1 MSLSPRDL
9 GRDGP
14 RKAFAAIALA
24 LPVAALAVCPAPEV
38 AIPAQDSVADKQPSL
53 VWKPVE
59 GATGYRVRVL
69 SRVPNGRIVASHDAV
84 VASPRFVPPQPLAE
98 DHAKVTA
105 RISAICGA
113 ETSAESVF
121 AFTIDATST
130 CRLDE
135 LSAETAGTKTNLK
148 WPAVKGAASYEVRMF
163 SLDGA
168 FISAQETRAPA
179 AQLESKLPAA
189 VVSVRPACASGLGE
203 GVYRVVAAPR
213 PPG

>member
-1 MSLSPRDL
+1 MSSSPRRL

-14 RKAFAAIALA
+14 RKAFAALALA
-24 LPVAALAVCPAPEV
+24 LPAAALAVCPAPEA

-53 VWKPVE
+53 MWKPVE

-84 VASPRFVPPQPLAE
+84 VASPPFVPPQPLAE

-113 ETSAESVF
+113 EASAESVF
-121 AFTIDATST
+121 SFTIDTTPA

-135 LSAETAGTKTNLK
+135 LSAETAGMKANLK
-148 WPAVKGAASYEVRMF
+148 WPAVKGAAGYELRVF

-168 FISAQETRAPA
+168 LISAQETKAPG
-179 AQLESKLPAA
+179 AQVELRQPGA
-189 VVSVRPACASGLGE
+189 VISVRPACASGLGE
-203 GVYRVVAAPR
+203 ALYRVVQAK
-213 PPG
+213 

>member
-1 MSLSPRDL
+1 LSPVLQRCL
-9 GRDGP
+9 
-14 RKAFAAIALA
+14 RKAFVAIALG
-24 LPVAALAVCPAPEV
+24 LPGAVMAACAAPEW
-38 AIPAQDSVADKQPSL
+38 ALPAQDSVADKQPPL

-84 VASPRFVPPQPLAE
+84 VTSQSFLSPQPLAE

-113 ETSAESVF
+113 EASAESVF
-121 AFTIDATST
+121 SFTIDTTPT

-135 LSAETAGTKTNLK
+135 LSAETAGMKANLK
-148 WPAVKGAASYEVRMF
+148 WPAVKGAAGYELRMF

-168 FISAQETRAPA
+168 FISAQETKAPG
-179 AQLESKLPAA
+179 AQVELRQPGA
-189 VVSVRPACASGLGE
+189 VISVRPACASGLGE
-203 GVYRVVAAPR
+203 ALYRVVQAK
-213 PPG
+213 

>member
-1 MSLSPRDL
+1 MSSSPRRL

-24 LPVAALAVCPAPEV
+24 LPVAALAVCPAPEA

-98 DHAKVTA
+98 DRAKVTA
-105 RISAICGA
+105 RVNAICGA
-113 ETSAESVF
+113 ETGAESQF
-121 AFTIDATST
+121 TFTIDATAT
-130 CRLDE
+130 CRLE
-135 LSAETAGTKTNLK
+135 ALTAESASGRASLK
-148 WPAVKGAASYEVRMF
+148 WAPVKGAAAYEVRVF
-163 SLDGA
+163 SFEGA
-168 FISAQETRAPA
+168 FVSAQETRAPV
-179 AQLESKLPAA
+179 AQVDFRKPGA
-189 VVSVRPACASGLGE
+189 VISVRPACASGLGE
-203 GVYRVVAAPR
+203 ATYRVVAVD
-213 PPG
+213 